1 MCSVPQIRAFS
12 LLMSSWSAAQ
22 ESRGKL
28 DSVVVEES
36 KGKRTE
42 EPVNL
47 AEDLNSGGRFLRS
60 RLLGENHQRGF
71 SDFSKHVNC
80 KSLSKFKINSIRL
93 TWLCAEGVLH
103 LLSVCLCPVSP
114 QLARPLLSLL

>member
-1 MCSVPQIRAFS
+1 MCSVPQIKAFS
-12 LLMSSWSAAQ
+12 LLTSSWSAAE

-28 DSVVVEES
+28 DSVVEEY

-60 RLLGENHQRGF
+60 RLLGENHRGGVQI
-71 SDFSKHVNC
+71 FSKHVNC
-80 KSLSKFKINSIRL
+80 KCLSKCKIKSIRL
-93 TWLCAEGVLH
+93 TWLCARGVLH

-114 QLARPLLSLL
+114 QLARHLLSLL

>member
-12 LLMSSWSAAQ
+12 LLMSSWSAAE

-28 DSVVVEES
+28 DSVVEES

-60 RLLGENHQRGF
+60 RLLRENHEGMFTFF
-71 SDFSKHVNC
+71 SIC
-80 KSLSKFKINSIRL
+80 
-93 TWLCAEGVLH
+93 
-103 LLSVCLCPVSP
+103 LSVNSK
-114 QLARPLLSLL
+114 

>member
-12 LLMSSWSAAQ
+12 LLMSSWSAAAQ
-22 ESRGKL
+22 EWRGKL
-28 DSVVVEES
+28 DSVLEES

-60 RLLGENHQRGF
+60 RLLRENHQGMFRF
-71 SDFSKHVNC
+71 F
-80 KSLSKFKINSIRL
+80 SIRY
-93 TWLCAEGVLH
+93 
-103 LLSVCLCPVSP
+103 LSVNSK
-114 QLARPLLSLL
+114 

>member
-1 MCSVPQIRAFS
+1 MCSVAQFRAFS
-12 LLMSSWSAAQ
+12 LLTSSWSAAQ

-28 DSVVVEES
+28 DTVVEES

-60 RLLGENHQRGF
+60 RPLGENHRGVF
-71 SDFSKHVNC
+71 RFFLNTLTA
-80 KSLSKFKINSIRL
+80 SLSVNAK
-93 TWLCAEGVLH
+93 
-103 LLSVCLCPVSP
+103 
-114 QLARPLLSLL
+114 

>member
-1 MCSVPQIRAFS
+1 MCSVSQIRAFS
-12 LLMSSWSAAQ
+12 LLVSSWSVTE

-28 DSVVVEES
+28 DSVVEES

-60 RLLGENHQRGF
+60 RLLGENHQGMFRF
-71 SDFSKHVNC
+71 F
-80 KSLSKFKINSIRL
+80 
-93 TWLCAEGVLH
+93 
-103 LLSVCLCPVSP
+103 
-114 QLARPLLSLL
+114 

>member
-1 MCSVPQIRAFS
+1 MSSVAQIRVFS
-12 LLMSSWSAAQ
+12 LFMSSWSAAE

-28 DSVVVEES
+28 DSVVEES
-36 KGKRTE
+36 KGRRTE